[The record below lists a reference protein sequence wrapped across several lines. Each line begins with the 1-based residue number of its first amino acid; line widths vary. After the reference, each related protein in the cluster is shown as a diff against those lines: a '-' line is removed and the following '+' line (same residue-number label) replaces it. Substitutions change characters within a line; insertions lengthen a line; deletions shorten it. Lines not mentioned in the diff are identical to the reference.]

1 MGEERRS
8 LPPTSTNTHIPDGF
22 LDAKTLAVT
31 AGLAAVGVTTA
42 VRLAQAQLP
51 PRRVPLL
58 GVTAA
63 FVFAAQMVNFP
74 VAGGTSGHLLGGTL
88 AAVLL
93 GPSGAV
99 LVMTAVLTLQ
109 SLIFADGG
117 VLALGA
123 NIFNMGMVSGVGGYY
138 VYRGVRLLGAYGSV
152 AAVPVAAWC
161 GTVMAAI
168 ATAGELS
175 LSGVVPWSVGVLAM
189 AGVHMVMGVGEA
201 LITTLVVLAI
211 SRTRPEILAD
221 EAGGLPSRGMG
232 ETVVFGLVIS
242 LGLGMFVSPLASTW
256 PDGLKTVAATL
267 GFLGRAVTTPLVP
280 SLIPNYVLPGIASPA
295 WATALA
301 GGIGTTAIFLL
312 VLGVARLLVPRRRP
326 DGGPASPSP

>member
-1 MGEERRS
+1 M
-8 LPPTSTNTHIPDGF
+8 HIPDGF

-31 AGLAAVGVTTA
+31 AGLAVVGVTTA
-42 VRLAQAQLP
+42 VRQAQAQLP

-74 VAGGTSGHLLGGTL
+74 IAGGTSGHLLGGTL

-99 LVMTAVLTLQ
+99 IVMTAVLTLQ

-123 NIFNMGMVSGVGGYY
+123 NVFNMGIVSGVGGYY
-138 VYRGVRLLGAYGSV
+138 VYRGVGRLFMTYGSV

-221 EAGGLPSRGMG
+221 GADGLPPRGVG
-232 ETVVFGLVIS
+232 EAVVFGLVIS

-256 PDGLKTVAATL
+256 PDGVKTVAATL
-267 GFLGRAVTTPLVP
+267 GFLGRAVQTP
-280 SLIPNYVLPGIASPA
+280 SC
-295 WATALA
+295 
-301 GGIGTTAIFLL
+301 
-312 VLGVARLLVPRRRP
+312 RR
-326 DGGPASPSP
+326 

>member
-1 MGEERRS
+1 M
-8 LPPTSTNTHIPDGF
+8 HIPDGF

-31 AGLAAVGVTTA
+31 AGLAAAGVTTA
-42 VRLAQAQLP
+42 VRQARTQLP

-74 VAGGTSGHLLGGTL
+74 VAGGTSGHLIGGVL

-109 SLIFADGG
+109 CLLFADGG
-117 VLALGA
+117 LLALGA
-123 NIFNMGMVSGVGGYY
+123 NIFNMGLVGGVGGYY
-138 VYRGVRLLGAYGSV
+138 VYRAVRRAFGARDPLV
-152 AAVPVAAWC
+152 AVPVAAWC
-161 GTVMAAI
+161 GTVMSAV

-211 SRTRPEILAD
+211 DRTRPEILAD
-221 EAGGLPSRGMG
+221 GHALPLHGTG
-232 ETVVFGLVIS
+232 ETVAFGLVIS
-242 LGLGMFVSPLASTW
+242 LGLGMFISPIASTW
-256 PDGLKTVAATL
+256 PDGLEKVAAAL
-267 GFLGRAVTTPLVP
+267 GFLGRAVKTPLVP
-280 SLIPNYVLPGIASPA
+280 ALIPDYALPGIASPG
-295 WATALA
+295 WATAVA
-301 GGIGTTAIFLL
+301 GGIGTTVVFLVVLAI
-312 VLGVARLLVPRRRP
+312 ARLIIPRRRGNA
-326 DGGPASPSP
+326 DPASTSG

>member
-1 MGEERRS
+1 M
-8 LPPTSTNTHIPDGF
+8 HIPDGF

-31 AGLAAVGVTTA
+31 TGLAAIGVTAA
-42 VRLAQAQLP
+42 VRQARTQLP
-51 PRRVPLL
+51 PRKIPLL

-74 VAGGTSGHLLGGTL
+74 IAGGTSGHLIGGVL

-109 SLIFADGG
+109 CLLFADGG
-117 VLALGA
+117 LLALGA
-123 NIFNMGMVSGVGGYY
+123 NIFNMGIVGGVGGYY
-138 VYRGVRLLGAYGSV
+138 IYRAVRRAFGARGPLV
-152 AAVPVAAWC
+152 AVPVAAWC
-161 GTVMAAI
+161 GTVTSAV

-211 SRTRPEILAD
+211 ERTRPEILAD
-221 EAGGLPSRGMG
+221 GPAGVPLRGTG
-232 ETVVFGLVIS
+232 ETVAFGLVIS
-242 LGLGMFVSPLASTW
+242 LGLGMFVSPIASTW
-256 PDGLKTVAATL
+256 PDGLEKVAAAL
-267 GFLGRAVTTPLVP
+267 GFLGRAVKTPLVP
-280 SLIPNYVLPGIASPA
+280 ALIPDYALPGIASPA
-295 WATALA
+295 WATAVA
-301 GGIGTTAIFLL
+301 GGIGTTLVFLVALAI
-312 VLGVARLLVPRRRP
+312 ARLIVPRRR
-326 DGGPASPSP
+326 GSAGPASTSV